1 MTGDMYRK
9 EIVNDDGVNINK
21 TPYFISFVK
30 GTDHSAN
37 KNVMPLRTLTE
48 IYKGDVQFVYID
60 SNCDED
66 LRMSYDVYQGS
77 RHFYI
82 DTDGQAYL
90 YPSPLI
96 GSNSTSEWINER
108 KYRSSPF

>member
-66 LRMSYDVYQGS
+66 LRMSYDVY
-77 RHFYI
+77 
-82 DTDGQAYL
+82 
-90 YPSPLI
+90 
-96 GSNSTSEWINER
+96 
-108 KYRSSPF
+108 